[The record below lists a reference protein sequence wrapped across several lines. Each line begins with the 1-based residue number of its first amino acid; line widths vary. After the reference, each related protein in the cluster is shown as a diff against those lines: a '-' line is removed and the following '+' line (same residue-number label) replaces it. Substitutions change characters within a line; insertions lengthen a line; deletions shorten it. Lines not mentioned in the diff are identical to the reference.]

1 VAKKPTVPTIA
12 EMAPQEFL
20 ELMIYATNM
29 SSKEEGKLLGN
40 ITDANSDDS
49 KRDAKRLANLFFEQP

>member
-1 VAKKPTVPTIA
+1 MAKKPTAPTIA
-12 EMAPQEFL
+12 EMEPQEFL

-29 SSKEEGKLLGN
+29 SSKEEGKLLEN

-49 KRDAKRLANLFFEQP
+49 KRAAKRLAESFFRE